1 MSCQSEGGSGK
12 PRPTEEAGIG
22 PWGPDPRK
30 MGCFFFHGALF
41 ISQDFAI
48 SQCVNGLLGKKN

>member
-30 MGCFFFHGALF
+30 MGCFFFHGALS

-48 SQCVNGLLGKKN
+48 SQCANGLLKKKT